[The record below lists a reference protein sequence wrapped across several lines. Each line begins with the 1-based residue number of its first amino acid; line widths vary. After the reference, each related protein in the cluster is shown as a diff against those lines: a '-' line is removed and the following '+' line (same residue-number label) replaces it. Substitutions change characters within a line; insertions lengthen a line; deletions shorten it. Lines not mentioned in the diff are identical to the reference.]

1 MADEDQ
7 ASKSEDPTAKRLTEA
22 RSKGNVPS
30 SNEIK
35 SWAILMGGAVGL
47 FSLFPRLAVDIK
59 AMAMKFIESP
69 HAFEVSPPG
78 LQNLFAGVGIDLLI
92 AMIPILLLLI
102 VLALASNVMQ
112 AGLVWA
118 PSKIK
123 PEFSKVSPVSGA
135 KKLFGPKGWVEFIK
149 GITKIVVVGAIAF
162 GLSIPLLSDIES
174 VPTMELTTIIEK
186 IQAIAIE
193 MTVATVVVM
202 TAIALLDFAWQ
213 KYTHTQD
220 LKMSPQEVKDEH
232 KQSEG
237 DPLVKGKIRQIRMER
252 AQQRMM
258 AAVPEADVVVTNPTH
273 YAVALQYNMSEMTAP
288 VLVAKGMDTL
298 AFRIREVA
306 EENDIPVVEN
316 APVAR
321 ALYAA
326 VELDEEIPDEHYMA
340 VAEIISYVMRLRG
353 ELN

>member
-1 MADEDQ
+1 MADEDK
-7 ASKSEDPTAKRLTEA
+7 ASKTEDPTTKRLSEA

-35 SWAILMGGAVGL
+35 SWAILMGGAVAL
-47 FSLFPRLAVDIK
+47 YALFPMLATDIRSI
-59 AMAMKFIESP
+59 AFKFVQSP
-69 HAFEVSPPG
+69 HAIEVSPLG
-78 LQNLFAGVGIDLLI
+78 LQNTFASVAVDLFF
-92 AMIPILLLLI
+92 AMAPIMALLI
-102 VLALASNVMQ
+102 VLAFASNTMQ
-112 AGLVWA
+112 AGFIWA

-123 PEFSKVSPVSGA
+123 PEFRKISPVSGV
-135 KKLFGPKGWVEFIK
+135 KKLFGPKGWVEFTK
-149 GITKIVVVGAIAF
+149 GITKILVVGAISF
-162 GLSIPLLSDIES
+162 GFSIPLLSDIS
-174 VPTMELTTIIEK
+174 VVPTMEIVTVIEK
-186 IQAIAIE
+186 LQAIAIE
-193 MTVATVVVM
+193 MMIATVVIM
-202 TAIALLDFAWQ
+202 TAIALADFAWQ
-213 KYTHTQD
+213 KYTKNEE
-220 LKMSPQEVKDEH
+220 LKMSLQEVKDEH

-258 AAVPEADVVVTNPTH
+258 SAVPEADVVVTNPTH
-273 YAVALQYNMSEMTAP
+273 YAVALKYKMQEMTAP

-326 VELDEEIPDEHYMA
+326 VEIDEEIPDEHYMA

-353 ELN
+353 EMN

>member
-1 MADEDQ
+1 MADEDKS
-7 ASKSEDPTAKRLTEA
+7 SKTEDPTGKRLSEA
-22 RSKGNVPS
+22 KDKGNVPS

-35 SWAILMGGAVGL
+35 SWAILMGGAVAL
-47 FSLFPRLAVDIK
+47 FALITRLAVDVKRISL
-59 AMAMKFIESP
+59 KFIESP
-69 HAFEVSPPG
+69 HSFELTGFG
-78 LQNLFAGVGIDLLI
+78 LQDVFAGVSLDLLI
-92 AMIPILLLLI
+92 AMAPIMLLLI
-102 VLALASNVMQ
+102 ILALSANLVQS
-112 AGLVWA
+112 GLIWA

-123 PEFSKVSPVSGA
+123 PEYSKIALKTGA
-135 KKLFGPKGWVEFIK
+135 KRIFGPKGWVEFIK
-149 GITKIVVVGAIAF
+149 GILKISVVGAIAF

-174 VPTMELTTIIEK
+174 VPTMEITTILEK
-186 IQAIAIE
+186 MQAIAIE

-202 TAIALLDFAWQ
+202 TAIALADFAWQ
-213 KYTHTQD
+213 KYSHTQE
-220 LKMSPQEVKDEH
+220 LRMSKQEVKDEH

-252 AQQRMM
+252 ARERMM
-258 AAVPEADVVVTNPTH
+258 SAVPEADVVITNPTH

-288 VLVAKGMDTL
+288 RLIAKGMDSL

-306 EENDIPVVEN
+306 EENDVPVVEN

-326 VELDEEIPDEHYMA
+326 VEIDEEIPDEHYMA
-340 VAEIISYVMRLRG
+340 VAEIISYVMKLRG

>member
-1 MADEDQ
+1 MADEDK
-7 ASKSEDPTAKRLTEA
+7 ASKSEDPTAKRLSEA

-47 FSLFPRLAVDIK
+47 YSLFPRLAVDIK
-59 AMAMKFIESP
+59 GINFKFIESP
-69 HAFEVSPPG
+69 HVFKVSPLD
-78 LQNLFAGVGIDLLI
+78 LQNIIAGVAIDLLI
-92 AMIPILLLLI
+92 AMAPILLLLM
-102 VLALASNVMQ
+102 VLAFASNVMQ
-112 AGLVWA
+112 AGFVWA

-123 PEFSKVSPVSGA
+123 PEFSKISPVSGA

-149 GITKIVVVGAIAF
+149 GITKISVVGAIAF
-162 GLSIPLLSDIES
+162 GLSLPLLSDIAM
-174 VPTMELTTIIEK
+174 VPTMELTTVIEK
-186 IQAIAIE
+186 LQAIAIE

-213 KYTHTQD
+213 KYNHTQE

-258 AAVPEADVVVTNPTH
+258 AAVPDADVVVTNPTH
-273 YAVALQYNMSEMTAP
+273 
-288 VLVAKGMDTL
+288 
-298 AFRIREVA
+298 
-306 EENDIPVVEN
+306 
-316 APVAR
+316 
-321 ALYAA
+321 
-326 VELDEEIPDEHYMA
+326 
-340 VAEIISYVMRLRG
+340 
-353 ELN
+353 